1 MNNEIIILGIV
12 ITIIFYEITEISS
25 GGLIVP
31 AYLALYLENSQKV
44 IITLIAAIIVYLIVR
59 IISDRTI
66 LYGRRKFAVYI
77 IVGFLVRLFFRKINL
92 YLEEYQ
98 IEFLSGNIIG
108 IMITAILARD
118 IERNGMI
125 KSLSL
130 LMIVSIFIKSIIEII
145 YEIGDFL

>member
-12 ITIIFYEITEISS
+12 ITIIFYEITETSS

-31 AYLALYLENSQKV
+31 AYLAFYLENSQKV

-59 IISDRTI
+59 VISDRTI
-66 LYGRRKFAVYI
+66 LYGRRKFAIYI
-77 IVGFLVRLFFRKINL
+77 IVGFLVRLFFRKINI

-118 IERNGMI
+118 IERNGII